1 MDDQAGLTILRDELA
16 KAKAQGAADV
26 RVDALEKLIT
36 GLLDQAG
43 LSLEERKLRTQHTLA
58 QYEAQTRSDLEAVRA
73 AIESGRE
80 ALNALLLINGG
91 AVVALLGFVGAMASK
106 TNGMAVASS
115 MRAPLLRFGT
125 GVLLGALAFGARYV
139 AQAFYASDM
148 NRWGHAFNF
157 LSIALSIG
165 GYAMFGLGMLGASE
179 AITAKAP

>member
-1 MDDQAGLTILRDELA
+1 MDDQAGLKILRDELA
-16 KAKAQGAADV
+16 KVKAQGTV
-26 RVDALEKLIT
+26 NVSVDALEKVVI
-36 GLLDQAG
+36 GLQDQSG
-43 LSLEERKLRTQHTLA
+43 SSLEERKLRTQHALA
-58 QYEAQTRSDLEAVRA
+58 QYEAQSRSDIEAFKA
-73 AIESGRE
+73 TIESGRE

-91 AVVALLGFVGAMASK
+91 AVVALLGFVGSMASK

-139 AQAFYASDM
+139 AQAFYASAR

-157 LSIALSIG
+157 LSIALCII
-165 GYAMFGLGMLGASE
+165 GYAMFGWGMWEASE